1 MFMQKLN
8 SDIDLFLKMGQTRPL
23 FGYFAIFVDGV
34 LGSRTRGGRI
44 ESRRIH
50 WATYGGTRVFDLM
63 VRIFQGTL
71 RWLSDSNPR

>member
-23 FGYFAIFVDGV
+23 FVYFAIFVDGV

-44 ESRRIH
+44 EGADESTELPM
-50 WATYGGTRVFDLM
+50 AAPVFL
-63 VRIFQGTL
+63 ISWYEFFKA
-71 RWLSDSNPR
+71 P